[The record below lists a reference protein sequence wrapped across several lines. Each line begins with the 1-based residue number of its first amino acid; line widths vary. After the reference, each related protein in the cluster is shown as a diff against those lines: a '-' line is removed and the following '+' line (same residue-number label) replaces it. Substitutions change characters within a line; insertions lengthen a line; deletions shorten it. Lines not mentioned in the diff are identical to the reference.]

1 MTGLQSGSL
10 SGRLLESRNGEFAMK
25 NLIQSF
31 PFLLSLFALPAF
43 AHLELGTYGGS
54 TSSGEICSFEVKGIA
69 FEGGVKNPLNER
81 VMIEYSNQSRT
92 LQHPPVVDL
101 NALSANFTHDLLQSV
116 IGTTSGAEAFVLRM
130 NPESHKPDSFVFIVE
145 DWKNEQRTHRTC
157 GNLKHG
163 N

>member
-1 MTGLQSGSL
+1 MTGLQSESL
-10 SGRLLESRNGEFAMK
+10 SGSLLESRNGEFMMK
-25 NLIQSF
+25 NLIRSF
-31 PFLLSLFALPAF
+31 PFLLSLFALSAS
-43 AHLELGTYGGS
+43 AHLELGTYRGS
-54 TSSGEICSFEVKGIA
+54 TSSGAICSFEVKGIA

-101 NALSANFTHDLLQSV
+101 NSLSASFEHDLLQSV
-116 IGTTSGAEAFVLRM
+116 TGTSTGAEVFALKM
-130 NPESHKPDSFVFIVE
+130 NSESHKPDSFVFIE
-145 DWKNEQRTHRTC
+145 DDWKNDQRTNLVC